1 MLLVTRGDA
10 ADESEAQRALR
21 ARIEERDDLEPSTF
35 ARLAAL
41 ATAEREDA
49 GEAAQ
54 LEAQRRITQ
63 AEDAFSRFDYSG
75 ATTQLNE
82 ALELLRPL
90 ARRATGRAELARTH
104 LTLAMV
110 LHVHGERD
118 AALEEL
124 RTCVHLDPEC
134 APDPARHPPELIE
147 LHRAVTE
154 GGGEDATLTVTTDPP
169 GAHVSLDGRRE
180 ERTPATWEGIPPGRH
195 YVTIERDGFL
205 PEVHLINVASGAPAE
220 RAFALT
226 LGSESARASAA
237 LRALQADGLEA
248 ERLWREQASNLTESD
263 VLLVLSVTPGHL
275 ALAAYDARGG
285 ILGEPLERD
294 SDHGDA
300 ARAFLDGALPPP
312 TVPWYGQWW
321 FWTPVALGVAVG
333 LAIITGFVFNTPD
346 VRIVGGRS
354 VPE

>member
-1 MLLVTRGDA
+1 VLLVTRGDA

-110 LHVHGERD
+110 LHVHG
-118 AALEEL
+118 
-124 RTCVHLDPEC
+124 
-134 APDPARHPPELIE
+134 
-147 LHRAVTE
+147 
-154 GGGEDATLTVTTDPP
+154 
-169 GAHVSLDGRRE
+169 
-180 ERTPATWEGIPPGRH
+180 
-195 YVTIERDGFL
+195 
-205 PEVHLINVASGAPAE
+205 
-220 RAFALT
+220 
-226 LGSESARASAA
+226 
-237 LRALQADGLEA
+237 
-248 ERLWREQASNLTESD
+248 
-263 VLLVLSVTPGHL
+263 
-275 ALAAYDARGG
+275 
-285 ILGEPLERD
+285 
-294 SDHGDA
+294 
-300 ARAFLDGALPPP
+300 
-312 TVPWYGQWW
+312 
-321 FWTPVALGVAVG
+321 
-333 LAIITGFVFNTPD
+333 
-346 VRIVGGRS
+346 
-354 VPE
+354 